1 MAKYTYWSK
10 VIADKINWEP
20 VWTGGCVALETK
32 HLFYQRRRICA
43 EHLKGKPTTETLRRM
58 RLEKRIL
65 RLLNLKKGH
74 KAEPSANF

>member
-1 MAKYTYWSK
+1 MAKYTHWSK
-10 VIADKINWEP
+10 VIADKVNWEP
-20 VWTGGCVALETK
+20 VWIGGCVALENK
-32 HLFYQRRRICA
+32 HLFYLRRKIHA
-43 EHLKGKPTTETLRRM
+43 EHLKGKPITEVLRDK

>member
-1 MAKYTYWSK
+1 MDKYTHWSK
-10 VIADKINWEP
+10 VIADKVNWEP
-20 VWTGGCVALETK
+20 VWIGGCVALENK
-32 HLFYQRRRICA
+32 HLFYPRRIHT
-43 EHLKGKPTTETLRRM
+43 EHLKGNPITEVLRGM